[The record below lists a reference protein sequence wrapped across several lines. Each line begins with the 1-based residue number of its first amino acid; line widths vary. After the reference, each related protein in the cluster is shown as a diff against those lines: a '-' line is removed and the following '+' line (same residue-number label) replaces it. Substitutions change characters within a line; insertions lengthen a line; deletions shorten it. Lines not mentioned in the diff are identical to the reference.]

1 MGRVKSSTEIY
12 LQFGGKRLLI
22 PVNPDEIEI
31 KYPSNNKDYDV
42 LGIGQIVVQRKPALK
57 EVSWEC
63 FFPSSRTDPYVN
75 AGAKQPKTYVD
86 CIEKA
91 MTDKQP
97 GRLIITRSGLFDTNM
112 RCIIDDFKTTDKG
125 GEPGDIYYEITFRE
139 YRSYAPQTVQIITTE
154 QNTGQGAEA
163 TAETERPVETPV
175 LRVGA
180 SVIANGKYWYDS
192 YGAKPFGTANNLQ
205 TTVTRIVDG
214 NPYPVHIGSYGWLS
228 ASQLQIVG

>member
-1 MGRVKSSTEIY
+1 MKVRSGTEIY
-12 LQFGGKRLLI
+12 LQFGSRFHL

-31 KYPSNNKDYDV
+31 SHPSDNKDYDV
-42 LGIGQIVVQRKPALK
+42 LGIGQIVVQRRPGLQ
-57 EVSWEC
+57 EVTWEC
-63 FFPSSRTDPYVN
+63 FFPSSTDDPYVN
-75 AGAKQPKTYVD
+75 SGALDPETYVER
-86 CIEKA
+86 IQRA
-91 MTDKQP
+91 MKQRIK

-112 RCIIDDFKTTDKG
+112 RCIVSDFKTIDKG
-125 GEPGDIYYEITFRE
+125 GEPGDIYYEITLRE
-139 YRSYAPQTVQIITTE
+139 YRSYAPQTVQIVTTPPAGTQQAAEVTTE
-154 QNTGQGAEA
+154 EQ
-163 TAETERPVETPV
+163 RPVETPV

-192 YGAKPFGTANNLQ
+192 YGSKPFGTANNLQ